1 MAKGK
6 NNDRNYDPIAPGND
20 NTNPLEEIIQLPID
34 NEEIKEPTTTEK
46 EATNPLREIIQ
57 PFIDFAKVPKVLWG
71 VNISYLIEG
80 MVYFGILTFMAIYF
94 NDFFGLN
101 DHQADLVVGF
111 FTGGITLAML
121 FLGGMSDK
129 IGIRKAL
136 LFSLIFMLIGR
147 IIFTG
152 VPYEMLFGKGSW
164 VVLYYA
170 ALFGLFLVI
179 IGYGMYQPAAYA
191 AVKEFTDEKTATM
204 GYAVLYAVMNLGG
217 FLPGLISPRIRAWY
231 RDFFIAKLKAA
242 GIAVNPD
249 VHYGMLGVFWFYV
262 ISTFLGIVVLL
273 IYVNKKT
280 IAKALEE
287 KKQKE
292 LAQGKSE
299 EQIEKER
306 QENKPK
312 KRSLKQYFLEHPLRD
327 VKFAF
332 FIFALIPVQTLFAHN
347 WLTLPQYVDRA
358 FGPTVKANMELFV
371 NFNPILIFILTPLV
385 AAITAKSDT
394 MKMMIL
400 GTFVMALPT
409 FFLAIG
415 PNVYTLFAY
424 IIVMSIGE
432 AMWQPR
438 FLQYAA
444 ELAPPGRTGE
454 YMGIAQFPWFL
465 TKIITA
471 LYAGWFLMHYCP
483 VEGPKHTEQM
493 WFYYGLIAI
502 TSPILLFLT
511 RGWLRKEKEERDE
524 SILSTIIAIFIGII
538 VVAILIYMV
547 KMLIT
552 ILVTIPMSRI

>member
-1 MAKGK
+1 
-6 NNDRNYDPIAPGND
+6 
-20 NTNPLEEIIQLPID
+20 LEEEKR
-34 NEEIKEPTTTEK
+34 NESQNESITQQEETK
-46 EATNPLREIIQ
+46 TNPLREIIQ

-136 LFSLIFMLIGR
+136 LISLILMLIGR

-152 VPYEMLFGKGSW
+152 VPYQILFDHTSW
-164 VVLYYA
+164 VMLYYA
-170 ALFGLFLVI
+170 ALIGLFFVI
-179 IGYGMYQPAAYA
+179 VGYGMYQPAAYS

-242 GIAVNPD
+242 GITINPE

-262 ISTFLGIVVLL
+262 ICTFLGIIVLMMF
-273 IYVNKKT
+273 VNKKT
-280 IAKALEE
+280 IAQALEE

-292 LAQGKSE
+292 MASGKSE
-299 EQIEKER
+299 DQIEKER
-306 QENKPK
+306 AENKPK
-312 KRSLKQYFLEHPLRD
+312 KRSFKQYLAEHPLRD
-327 VKFAF
+327 IKFAF

-358 FGPTVKANMELFV
+358 FGPTVKANMEFFV

-385 AAITAKSDT
+385 AAITAKADV

-409 FFLAIG
+409 FFLALG

-424 IIVMSIGE
+424 ILVMSVGE

-483 VEGPKHTEQM
+483 VEGPKHTEKM
-493 WFYYGLIAI
+493 WFIYGLIAI

-511 RGWLRKEKEERDE
+511 RNWLKKDKEERQD
-524 SILSTIIAIFIGII
+524 SLFGKILTAAIAII
-538 VVAILIYMV
+538 VVVILIYMV

-552 ILVTIPMSRI
+552 ILVTIPMSKM

>member
-1 MAKGK
+1 MVAEEKK
-6 NNDRNYDPIAPGND
+6 NEIGNETITPEE
-20 NTNPLEEIIQLPID
+20 NKPNPLKEIV
-34 NEEIKEPTTTEK
+34 
-46 EATNPLREIIQ
+46 Q

-101 DHQADLVVGF
+101 DHMADLVVGF

-136 LFSLIFMLIGR
+136 LVSLILMLIGR

-152 VPYEMLFGKGSW
+152 VPYQMLFGHMSW
-164 VVLYYA
+164 SLLYYA
-170 ALFGLFLVI
+170 ALLGLFFVI
-179 IGYGMYQPAAYA
+179 IGYGMYQPAAYS

-217 FLPGLISPRIRAWY
+217 FLPAIFSPRIRAWY
-231 RDFFIAKLKAA
+231 RNFFITKLKAA
-242 GIAVNPD
+242 GVHVNPE

-262 ISTFLGIVVLL
+262 ICTFLGIVVLL
-273 IYVNKKT
+273 IFVNKKT
-280 IAKALEE
+280 IAIALEE

-292 LAQGKSE
+292 MAAGKSE

-306 QENKPK
+306 EENKPK
-312 KRSLKQYFLEHPLRD
+312 KRTLKQYFVEHPLRD
-327 VKFAF
+327 IKFAF

-358 FGPTVKANMELFV
+358 FGPTVKANMEFFV
-371 NFNPILIFILTPLV
+371 NFNPILIFILTPIV

-465 TKIITA
+465 TKIITS

-483 VEGPKHTEQM
+483 VEGAKHTQQM
-493 WFYYGLIAI
+493 WFIYGLIAI
-502 TSPILLFLT
+502 TSPVLLFLT
-511 RGWLRKEKEERDE
+511 RNWLKKDKDERDN
-524 SILSTIIAIFIGII
+524 SILSTVLTVIISLVVI
-538 VVAILIYMV
+538 VILIYMA

-552 ILVTIPMSRI
+552 ILFTIPMSRM

>member
-1 MAKGK
+1 MAEEKK
-6 NNDRNYDPIAPGND
+6 NETGYEPIGTEENKPDP
-20 NTNPLEEIIQLPID
+20 LMEIF
-34 NEEIKEPTTTEK
+34 
-46 EATNPLREIIQ
+46 Q
-57 PFIDFAKVPKVLWG
+57 PFVDFAKVPKVLWG

-136 LFSLIFMLIGR
+136 LISLILMLVGR
-147 IIFTG
+147 VIFTA
-152 VPYEMLFGKGSW
+152 VPYKMLFGQASW
-164 VVLYYA
+164 TMLYYA
-170 ALFGLFLVI
+170 ALLGLFFVI
-179 IGYGMYQPAAYA
+179 VGYGMYQPAAYS

-217 FLPGLISPRIRAWY
+217 FLPAIISPRIRAWY
-231 RDFFIAKLKAA
+231 REFFITKLKAA
-242 GIAVNPD
+242 GIQINPD

-262 ISTFLGIVVLL
+262 ICTFLGIIVLL
-273 IYVNKKT
+273 IFVNKKT
-280 IAKALEE
+280 IAAALEE

-292 LAQGKSE
+292 MAAGKSE

-306 QENKPK
+306 EENKAK
-312 KRSLKQYFLEHPLRD
+312 KRTLKQYFAEHPLRD

-371 NFNPILIFILTPLV
+371 NFNPILIFGLTPTV

-409 FFLAIG
+409 FFLALG

-465 TKIITA
+465 TKIITS

-493 WFYYGLIAI
+493 WFIYGLIAI
-502 TSPILLFLT
+502 TSPVLLFLT
-511 RGWLRKEKEERDE
+511 RNWLRKDKEERE
-524 SILSTIIAIFIGII
+524 GSIFAIALTIIITLI
-538 VVAILIYMV
+538 VIVILIYMV

-552 ILVTIPMSRI
+552 ILFTIPMSRM